1 MNILTNTRKGDAYD
15 MVAINKF
22 PIIYRTNKAPE
33 EFLKDTCMIDQLNKL
48 IKNSAT
54 LKHAVLYIRSVDEN
68 MSFKDYNYSVKDIL
82 KSSSNKEI
90 ENGEKN
96 K

>member
-22 PIIYRTNKAPE
+22 PIIYRTNKVPE
-33 EFLKDTCMIDQLNKL
+33 EFLKNSCIIDQLNAL

-54 LKHAVLYIRSVDEN
+54 LEHAVLYIRSVDED

-82 KSSSNKEI
+82 KSFNTK
-90 ENGEKN
+90 K
-96 K
+96 

>member
-22 PIIYRTNKAPE
+22 PIIYRTNKVPE
-33 EFLKDTCMIDQLNKL
+33 EFLKNSCIIDQLNAL

-54 LKHAVLYIRSVDEN
+54 LEHAVLYIRSVDED
-68 MSFKDYNYSVKDIL
+68 MSFKDYKYSVKDIL
-82 KSSSNKEI
+82 KSSNTK
-90 ENGEKN
+90 K
-96 K
+96 

>member
-22 PIIYRTNKAPE
+22 PIIYRTNKVPD
-33 EFLKDTCMIDQLNKL
+33 EFLKNSCIIDQLNAL

-54 LKHAVLYIRSVDEN
+54 LEHAVLYIRSVDED

-82 KSSSNKEI
+82 KSSNTK
-90 ENGEKN
+90 K
-96 K
+96 

>member
-22 PIIYRTNKAPE
+22 PIIYRTNKVPD
-33 EFLKDTCMIDQLNKL
+33 EFLKNSCIIDQLNAL

-54 LKHAVLYIRSVDEN
+54 LEHAVLYIRSVDED
-68 MSFKDYNYSVKDIL
+68 MSFKDYKYSVKDIL
-82 KSSSNKEI
+82 KSSNTK
-90 ENGEKN
+90 K
-96 K
+96 